1 MMASTDAEEVF
12 RKHADS
18 LRRFASA
25 LVGPADAEDALAA
38 AMWRLVSSVDLG
50 RVDNPGAYMFRA
62 VMNEAK
68 RQVRRRKRSE
78 RRERLWAGVDWVA
91 EIDVDP
97 GVVAAVAELPVKQRA
112 VVFCTYWLDL
122 DRSETAELLGMA
134 PGTVA
139 SHLHRARRRLAGR
152 LGDG

>member
-1 MMASTDAEEVF
+1 MVTNVDAEEVF

-25 LVGPADAEDALAA
+25 LVGPTDAEDALAT

-50 RVDNPGAYMFRA
+50 RVENPGAYMFRA

-68 RQVRRRKRSE
+68 RQVRRQTRSE
-78 RRERLWAGVDWVA
+78 RRERLWAGVDWVGA
-91 EIDVDP
+91 VEVDP
-97 GVVAAVAELPVKQRA
+97 GVVAAVGELPVKQRA

-122 DRSETAELLGMA
+122 NRTETAELLGMA

-139 SHLHRARRRLAGR
+139 SHLHRARQALARR
-152 LGDG
+152 LGDD